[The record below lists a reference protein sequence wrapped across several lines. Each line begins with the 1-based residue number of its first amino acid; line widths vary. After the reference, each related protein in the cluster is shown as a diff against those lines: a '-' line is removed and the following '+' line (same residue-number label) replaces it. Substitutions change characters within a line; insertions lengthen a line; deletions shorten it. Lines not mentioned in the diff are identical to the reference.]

1 MSFLRKEPGAVFA
14 SIFLIMGVTFVIAV
28 ALGEKA
34 SPVASQTFTG
44 GLVDGGDW
52 QATEFPAIEMN

>member
-14 SIFLIMGVTFVIAV
+14 TIFLIMGVTFMIGV
-28 ALGEKA
+28 ALGENV
-34 SPVASQTFTG
+34 SPVAGQTFTG
-44 GLVDGGDW
+44 GLIDGGDW